1 MLLNNKLTMRAICA
15 AALSMVLNAN
25 AVAATRTT
33 LTSSPDVGGLE
44 LLETL
49 GRYEKPLKT
58 YRIVKPSQSPE
69 KAAAELMGVFN
80 GLSENDFRDAE
91 LVQLS
96 KTRIGF
102 RHLKDPSASFEF
114 DGETGNF
121 LFNGGLSAYREE
133 GHSKG
138 LPDQKTAEPSARAW
152 LEKLQFLPPEQ
163 ELKTQHVGG
172 LNMGVPDGKGG
183 TIIYEKLKTVRF
195 SRILDGLDVEGS
207 SRIVVH
213 LGQEGSLAGLVHQWP
228 AIGRSVELTAAEL
241 RSPETLRDAA
251 LKKIRQGAAKAE
263 RSQLTEAKLVLFDD
277 GHGVIE
283 PAYHLIV
290 ERWIRLQED
299 QPTMIPLDFY
309 VPVLSKPQ
317 AQYPDMEV
325 AQLKP
330 DDGLSE
336 EPVVTDVDD

>member
-1 MLLNNKLTMRAICA
+1 MLMNSKVTMRAVCTAVLTI
-15 AALSMVLNAN
+15 VLNAN
-25 AVAATRTT
+25 AAAATRTA
-33 LTSSPDVGGLE
+33 LTSPPDVEGLE
-44 LLETL
+44 LLENL

-58 YRIVKPSQSPE
+58 YRIVKPSESPE
-69 KAAAELMGVFN
+69 KAAAELMGVFG
-80 GLSENDFRDAE
+80 GLTEHLGDAE
-91 LVQLS
+91 KVYLS

-102 RHLKDPSASFEF
+102 RGSKDPSASFEF

-121 LFNGGLSAYREE
+121 LFNGGLSAYRQE
-133 GHSKG
+133 GSSKG
-138 LPDQKTAEPSARAW
+138 LPDARTAEPSARGW

-163 ELKTQHVGG
+163 ELKTLHVGG
-172 LNMGVPDGKGG
+172 LNMGVPDGRGG

-213 LGQEGSLAGLVHQWP
+213 LGQEGSLAGMVYHWP
-228 AIGRSVELTAAEL
+228 AIGRGLELGTTEL

-251 LKKIRQGAAKAE
+251 LKKIRQAIAKSE
-263 RSQLTEAKLVLFDD
+263 RSRLTEAKLVLFDD

>member
-1 MLLNNKLTMRAICA
+1 MLMKNKITMRAVCTA
-15 AALSMVLNAN
+15 VLTLVLNAN
-25 AVAATRTT
+25 AAAATSAA
-33 LTSSPDVGGLE
+33 LTSPSEVEGLD
-44 LLETL
+44 LLQTM

-58 YRIVKPSQSPE
+58 YRIVKPSESPE
-69 KAAAELMGVFN
+69 KAAAELMGVFS
-80 GLSENDFRDAE
+80 GLTEHLGDAE
-91 LVQLS
+91 KIYLS

-102 RHLKDPSASFEF
+102 RGSKDPSASFEF

-121 LFNGGLSAYREE
+121 LFNGGLSAYRAE
-133 GHSKG
+133 GSSKG
-138 LPDQKTAEPSARAW
+138 LPDARTAEPSARGW

-163 ELKTQHVGG
+163 ELKTRHVGG
-172 LNMGVPDGKGG
+172 LNMGVPDGRGG

-213 LGQEGSLAGLVHQWP
+213 LGQEGALAGLVHQWP
-228 AIGRSVELTAAEL
+228 AIGRGIELGTTEL
-241 RSPETLRDAA
+241 RSPDTLQEAA
-251 LKKIRQGAAKAE
+251 LKKIREATAKSE
-263 RSQLTEAKLVLFDD
+263 RSRLTEAKLVLFDD

-283 PAYHLIV
+283 PAYHVTV

-309 VPVLSKPQ
+309 VPVLSQPQ
-317 AQYPDMEV
+317 AHYPDMEV

-330 DDGLSE
+330 DDGLNE